1 VSPGWPWRSRNQPR
15 KAATVSLRSGV
26 QRSFF
31 APLAETADVNTGA
44 ERDILNAQSEGLL
57 EFESHPHMQ
66 IADLLQVRFGH
77 RPFLC

>member
-1 VSPGWPWRSRNQPR
+1 
-15 KAATVSLRSGV
+15 
-26 QRSFF
+26 
-31 APLAETADVNTGA
+31 VNTGA

-57 EFESHPHMQ
+57 EFESHPRMQ